1 MCQRT
6 GRGHTRVRH
15 GVAQSGSASPRVKVG
30 GSNPSPMSG
39 STLRFSL
46 DIHTWMPYVPRM
58 SLKSQF
64 TASIDSGTRA
74 ATIQALLDNPGTT
87 LGELRKFRDSD
98 VTGQHFSSITL
109 DEILGKPASAKRG
122 DRTIAKTT
130 KPSGVDTRTPDGR
143 AEYDKAVLK
152 AVRKSRE
159 PIGAA
164 EICAVAGGSP
174 LQVRVALARLIA
186 AGQVNWT
193 GKARGTKY
201 EAV

>member
-1 MCQRT
+1 
-6 GRGHTRVRH
+6 
-15 GVAQSGSASPRVKVG
+15 
-30 GSNPSPMSG
+30 MSG

-46 DIHTWMPYVPRM
+46 DIHTLMPYVPRM
-58 SLKSQF
+58 SIKSQF
-64 TASIDSGTRA
+64 AASIESGTRS

-87 LGELRKFRDSD
+87 LAEIRKFRDNG
-98 VTGQHFSSITL
+98 TGQHFSDIML
-109 DEILGKPASAKRG
+109 NEVLGVRPKTKRVP
-122 DRTIAKTT
+122 RAAA
-130 KPSGVDTRTPDGR
+130 SGVDTRTPDGR

-152 AVRKSRE
+152 VVRKSRE

-186 AGQVNWT
+186 AGQVTWT

-201 EAV
+201 EAS

>member
-6 GRGHTRVRH
+6 GRGHARVRH

-46 DIHTWMPYVPRM
+46 DIHTWMLYVPRM

-64 TASIDSGTRA
+64 TAAMDSGTRA
-74 ATIQALLDNPGTT
+74 ATIQALIDNPGTT
-87 LGELRKFRDSD
+87 LAELRKFRDSGAM
-98 VTGQHFSSITL
+98 GQHFSSITL
-109 DEILGKPASAKRG
+109 DEILGVEPKAKRARAG
-122 DRTIAKTT
+122 ATT
-130 KPSGVDTRTPDGR
+130 SGVDTRTPDGR

-159 PIGAA
+159 PLGAA

-186 AGQVNWT
+186 AGQVAWT

>member
-1 MCQRT
+1 
-6 GRGHTRVRH
+6 
-15 GVAQSGSASPRVKVG
+15 
-30 GSNPSPMSG
+30 MSG

-46 DIHTWMPYVPRM
+46 DIPTWMPYVPRM

-87 LGELRKFRDSD
+87 LAELRKFRDSGAI
-98 VTGQHFSSITL
+98 GQHFSSITL
-109 DEILGKPASAKRG
+109 DEILGVKPKAKRARAG
-122 DRTIAKTT
+122 GATT
-130 KPSGVDTRTPDGR
+130 SGVDTRTPDGR

-186 AGQVNWT
+186 AGQVAWT

>member
-1 MCQRT
+1 
-6 GRGHTRVRH
+6 
-15 GVAQSGSASPRVKVG
+15 
-30 GSNPSPMSG
+30 MSG

-46 DIHTWMPYVPRM
+46 DIPTWMLYVPRM

-87 LGELRKFRDSD
+87 LAELRKFRDSD
-98 VTGQHFSSITL
+98 ATGQHFSSITL
-109 DEILGKPASAKRG
+109 DEILGVKPKVKRA
-122 DRTIAKTT
+122 RAATT
-130 KPSGVDTRTPDGR
+130 TSGVDTRTPDGR

-164 EICAVAGGSP
+164 DICAVAGGSP

-186 AGQVNWT
+186 DGQVAWT

-201 EAV
+201 EVV

>member
-1 MCQRT
+1 
-6 GRGHTRVRH
+6 
-15 GVAQSGSASPRVKVG
+15 
-30 GSNPSPMSG
+30 MSG
-39 STLRFSL
+39 SPLRFSL
-46 DIHTWMPYVPRM
+46 DIPTWMLYVPRM

-64 TASIDSGTRA
+64 TAAIDSGTRA

-87 LGELRKFRDSD
+87 LAELRKFRDSD
-98 VTGQHFSSITL
+98 AAGQHFANITL
-109 DEILGKPASAKRG
+109 DEILGVKPKTKRTRAS
-122 DRTIAKTT
+122 TQT
-130 KPSGVDTRTPDGR
+130 SGVDTRTLDGR

-152 AVRKSRE
+152 VVRKSRE

-186 AGQVNWT
+186 DGRVTWT